1 MFCVDEVI
9 IFDDG
14 VQDTSGNSNQ
24 QWQDQ
29 GRKSTSANDLL
40 ALILSYLETP
50 PHMRRKLFP
59 MNPDLQK
66 AGLLPSLDMPH
77 HLRRDEWCQYREGV
91 TIKSNGGK
99 TSVDVGTEI
108 PVEIPLDI
116 PPNTRVTIKFPDA
129 KPGGDISKIQAVAP
143 SAPREDDGWYWGY
156 DVRQAKSLSSVLTE
170 CPWGGGYD
178 VSIGTSERGRPSQ
191 DMLRL
196 WSDMQ
201 RDHPDGSIQSR
212 GKDIDKIK
220 ALLNYS
226 HLLLVFGAH
235 QGLEVAARNDTELKQ
250 MGVDQPEKLFDWWV
264 NLCPG
269 QGSRTIRT
277 EEAIWLGLTT
287 FRSMVESRGKSS

>member
-1 MFCVDEVI
+1 MDEVI

-14 VQDTSGNSNQ
+14 VQDISGNSSK

-29 GRKSTSANDLL
+29 GGKSTSANDLL

-91 TIKSNGGK
+91 TIKSSGRT
-99 TSVDVGTEI
+99 TSVDVGTETLAEI
-108 PVEIPLDI
+108 PVDI
-116 PPNTRVTIKFPDA
+116 PPNTRVTIKYPDT
-129 KPGGDISKIQAVAP
+129 KSEGDVSRAQPVA
-143 SAPREDDGWYWGY
+143 SSTPREEDGWYWGY
-156 DVRQAKSLSSVLTE
+156 DVRQARSLSSVFTE
-170 CPWGGGYD
+170 CPWKEGYD
-178 VSIGTSERGRPSQ
+178 ASIGTSERGQSSQ
-191 DMLRL
+191 EVLKL
-196 WSDMQ
+196 WSDVQ
-201 RDHPDGSIQSR
+201 RNTAGGPLENSENDV
-212 GKDIDKIK
+212 DKIRV
-220 ALLNYS
+220 LLNYS
-226 HLLLVFGAH
+226 HLLLVFGGH
-235 QGLEVAARNDTELKQ
+235 QGLEIATRNDTELKH
-250 MGVDQPEKLFDWWV
+250 MEVDQPEKLFDWWV

-287 FRSMVESRGKSS
+287 FRSVVESRGNSS